1 MTELTDLVTN
11 NGAYGLL
18 AAFVAAIWAW
28 DKIVEIFLGFIVY
41 SLSSRRERKHQ
52 LRELNFLRARIHAE
66 KQLQDEEKK

>member
-1 MTELTDLVTN
+1 MTELTDLIAN

-52 LRELNFLRARIHAE
+52 LQELNYLRARIHAE
-66 KQLQDEEKK
+66 KQLHIDEEK